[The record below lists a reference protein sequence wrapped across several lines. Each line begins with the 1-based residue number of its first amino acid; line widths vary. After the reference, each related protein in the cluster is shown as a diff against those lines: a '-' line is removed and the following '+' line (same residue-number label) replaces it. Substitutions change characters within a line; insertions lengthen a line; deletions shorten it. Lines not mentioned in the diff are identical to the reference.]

1 MLIINS
7 IFAGLCIGL
16 GCWLYVMAPSPLI
29 GALLFSCGLCAVRL
43 MQYNLF
49 TGKVQYLFTKQYKW
63 YEYLLILIFNLFGIA
78 VMFLI
83 ASPEAKQAAAVIG
96 QNKAQ
101 QDFSIALWKGI
112 GCGALMTLAT
122 YKDTPLYIT
131 VLGVFAFIAAGFNH
145 CIADAFYFLATGQ
158 FSLNWIAIL
167 IGNIIGGLLISPH
180 TFGAKK

>member
-1 MLIINS
+1 
-7 IFAGLCIGL
+7 
-16 GCWLYVMAPSPLI
+16 
-29 GALLFSCGLCAVRL
+29 
-43 MQYNLF
+43 
-49 TGKVQYLFTKQYKW
+49 
-63 YEYLLILIFNLFGIA
+63 
-78 VMFLI
+78 MFLI

-96 QNKAQ
+96 QNKTQ

-131 VLGVFAFIAAGFNH
+131 ALGIFAFIAAGFNH
-145 CIADAFYFLATGQ
+145 CIADAFYFLAAGQ

-167 IGNIIGGLLISPH
+167 LGNIIGGLLISPH